1 MKTKLISTLKKDL
14 LIIELPKWYKSFNY
28 QKPLLEVRGDEP
40 NLAEFLSLGRYELLG
55 SPDEI
60 KEDEAKEL
68 VEETEMGVK
77 LNSKKYKYRAYDSQ
91 LGYATATESLLS
103 AIESEIYWENPYG
116 KEPIE
121 NLQSSTFGGEKTII
135 HRNPMNILWHEA
147 ETRNFER
154 NRTLIFVKN

>member
-1 MKTKLISTLKKDL
+1 MKTYHIKDILKKDL

-60 KEDEAKEL
+60 KEEDAREL
-68 VEETEMGVK
+68 VESWESVAKDGTRVYQNYKDGIPKKRTALESF
-77 LNSKKYKYRAYDSQ
+77 NSALEK
-91 LGYATATESLLS
+91 
-103 AIESEIYWENPYG
+103 EILWENPYG

-135 HRNPMNILWHEA
+135 HRNPMNILWNEA
-147 ETRNFER
+147 ESRTFYR
-154 NRTLIFVKN
+154 NRSIILVKN